1 MVIREPDA
9 MHTDINLHEMRFA
22 CPRCLE
28 REARELERQGLS
40 LSEIAATMNVTLRAV
55 VLLLEV
61 SEAQR

>member
-1 MVIREPDA
+1 MAIGEPDA
-9 MHTDINLHEMRFA
+9 MHTDINLREMMFA

-55 VLLLEV
+55 VLLLEA